1 MLRCSLVTRIQRN
14 GIAIEVSEDAAKSKD
29 HAYCRRCEALIGQKQ
44 WMHKDKPVAP
54 SIRRRGISDAK
65 GRQRPLDLR
74 ILRSELSKAKQ

>member
-1 MLRCSLVTRIQRN
+1 VLRCSLVTRIQRN

-54 SIRRRGISDAK
+54 RSGGAASPTPKDGRDRLICAYSGASYK
-65 GRQRPLDLR
+65 G
-74 ILRSELSKAKQ
+74 